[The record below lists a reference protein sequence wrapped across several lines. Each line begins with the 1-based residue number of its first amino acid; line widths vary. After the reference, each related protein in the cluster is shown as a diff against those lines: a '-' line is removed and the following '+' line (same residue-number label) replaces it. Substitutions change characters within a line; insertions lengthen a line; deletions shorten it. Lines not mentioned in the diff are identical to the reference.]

1 MLRVCHMYARLVSD
15 EANMRVLDLS
25 MLLRVGVVGAA
36 GIALAAGLLA
46 QQAPV
51 SHRSVAQVNVP
62 SLSRVLAVGS
72 H

>member
-1 MLRVCHMYARLVSD
+1 
-15 EANMRVLDLS
+15 MRVLDLS

-46 QQAPV
+46 QQAPL
-51 SHRSVAQVNVP
+51 SHRSVAQLNVP
-62 SLSRVLAVGS
+62 SLASVFPGGQ

>member
-1 MLRVCHMYARLVSD
+1 MRHMYSRLASN

-51 SHRSVAQVNVP
+51 SHRSAAQLNVP
-62 SLSRVLAVGS
+62 SLSSVLAVAS